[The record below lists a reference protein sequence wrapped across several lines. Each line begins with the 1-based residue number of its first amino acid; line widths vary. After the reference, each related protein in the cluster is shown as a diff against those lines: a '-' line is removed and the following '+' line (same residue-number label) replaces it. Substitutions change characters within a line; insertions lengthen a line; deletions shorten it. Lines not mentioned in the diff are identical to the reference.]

1 MFLIGGKRI
10 KEDELD
16 YIRHLYQYPEDS
28 TIKSVTEHL
37 GISRR
42 AYYYR
47 KDKAGI
53 TKKHIRGWS
62 DKEIDFI
69 KRTCNTLTIQEQAG
83 VLGRTVSAV
92 KNKRF
97 EIGTV
102 RYHPKSRLED
112 VKKLASAGMT
122 KREISKTI
130 GISISGVDWYLYHY
144 GIDYVKCDGSHIWRN
159 DMKTFF
165 GGNR

>member
-16 YIRHLYQYPEDS
+16 YIRHLYQYPENS
-28 TIKSVTEHL
+28 TVKSVTEHL

-62 DKEIDFI
+62 DEEIDFI
-69 KRTCNTLTIQEQAG
+69 KNTYNTLTTQEQA
-83 VLGRTVSAV
+83 VMLGRTTSAV

-97 EIGTV
+97 EIGAV
-102 RYHPKSRLED
+102 RYHPKPRLEE

-130 GISISGVDWYLYHY
+130 GISISAVNWYLYHY
-144 GIDYVKCDGSHIWRN
+144 GIDYVKCDGSYAWRN
-159 DMKTFF
+159 DMRRLF